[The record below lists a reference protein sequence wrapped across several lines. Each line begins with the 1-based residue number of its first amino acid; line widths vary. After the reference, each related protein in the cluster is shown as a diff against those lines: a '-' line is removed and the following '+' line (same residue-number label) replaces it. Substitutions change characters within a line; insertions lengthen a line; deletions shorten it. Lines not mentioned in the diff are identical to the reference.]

1 MHACGVK
8 QLGIS
13 SFLFGRLRFGHD
25 LAHALEQ
32 LRPRLYRLAF
42 SWCKDSFLAEDL
54 VQDALIQALQKHA
67 QLREDELLDRWV
79 IRILANRWM
88 DHLRSHVRDENIDD
102 VVDALSTDEQHSP
115 DHIHGRNE
123 LIERVRT
130 AVMRL
135 PDMQRI
141 VVTLVDLEEFS
152 YKEVATILELPIGTV
167 MSRLARG
174 RLALASLLIDNAGAP
189 QARAKA
195 ECRLR
200 RVI

>member
-1 MHACGVK
+1 
-8 QLGIS
+8 LSIS

-25 LAHALEQ
+25 LAHELEQ

-54 VQDALIQALQKHA
+54 VQEALIRALKKHA

-88 DHLRSHVRDENIDD
+88 DHLRSQVRDENIDD
-102 VVDALSTDEQHSP
+102 MADTLSTDEQQSP

-123 LIERVRT
+123 VIERVRT

-174 RLALASLLIDNAGAP
+174 RLALASLLIDNASAP
-189 QARAKA
+189 QARAKT

>member
-1 MHACGVK
+1 
-8 QLGIS
+8 
-13 SFLFGRLRFGHD
+13 LFGRLRLGHSVT
-25 LAHALEQ
+25 HQLEQ

-54 VQDALIQALQKHA
+54 VQEALIRALQKHA

-88 DHLRSHVRDENIDD
+88 DHLRSRVRDDNIDD
-102 VVDALSTDEQHSP
+102 VADSLSTDEQHAP

-123 LIERVRT
+123 VIERVRA

-152 YKEVATILELPIGTV
+152 YKEVATILDLPIGTV

-174 RLALASLLIDNAGAP
+174 RLALRNLLIDNAVPAK
-189 QARAKA
+189 ARANT

>member
-1 MHACGVK
+1 
-8 QLGIS
+8 
-13 SFLFGRLRFGHD
+13 
-25 LAHALEQ
+25 
-32 LRPRLYRLAF
+32 
-42 SWCKDSFLAEDL
+42 
-54 VQDALIQALQKHA
+54 
-67 QLREDELLDRWV
+67 
-79 IRILANRWM
+79 M

-174 RLALASLLIDNAGAP
+174 RLALARGS
-189 QARAKA
+189 
-195 ECRLR
+195 R
-200 RVI
+200 RRIWISTATRNIS